1 MEAGMSQP
9 DLIDDLLSTTVTV
22 GAAAAAAAA
31 APVCG
36 GDTVMSQ
43 PFAC

>member
-22 GAAAAAAAA
+22 GAAAAA
-31 APVCG
+31 PVCG

>member
-1 MEAGMSQP
+1 MEAGMSQQ

-22 GAAAAAAAA
+22 GAAAAA

>member
-22 GAAAAAAAA
+22 GAAAAAAA
-31 APVCG
+31 PVCG